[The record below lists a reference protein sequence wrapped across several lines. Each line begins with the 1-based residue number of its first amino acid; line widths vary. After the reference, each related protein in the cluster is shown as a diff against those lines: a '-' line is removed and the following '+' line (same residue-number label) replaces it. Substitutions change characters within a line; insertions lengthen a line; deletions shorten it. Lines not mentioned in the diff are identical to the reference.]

1 MALLESY
8 VAQPPPLYETEQG
21 AIRVQG
27 TRVSLDTVI
36 YHYRDGRTPESIV
49 QSYDTLKLR
58 DVYAII
64 AYYLDN
70 KEAVDAYIKR
80 QEERGEENR
89 RKFEALSPPGQSL
102 QAKLAARKAEA
113 QRAEAQ
119 QAEMERHA

>member
-8 VAQPPPLYETEQG
+8 VAQPPPLYETERG

-36 YHYRDGRTPESIV
+36 ACFNQGYTAEDIV
-49 QSYDTLKLR
+49 RSFDTLKLR
-58 DVYAII
+58 DVYAVI

-70 KEAVDAYIKR
+70 RDVVDAYIKR
-80 QEERGEENR
+80 REAEAAEIR
-89 RKFEALSPPGQSL
+89 REIEALHLPGESL

-113 QRAEAQ
+113 QK
-119 QAEMERHA
+119 AEMERQA

>member
-8 VAQPPPLYETEQG
+8 VAQPPLYETEQG

-36 YHYRDGRTPESIV
+36 ACFSQGYTAEDIV
-49 QSYDTLKLR
+49 RSFDTLKLR

-80 QEERGEENR
+80 QEEKGEEIR

-113 QRAEAQ
+113 QKAEAQ
-119 QAEMERHA
+119 QAEMEQA

>member
-36 YHYRDGRTPESIV
+36 ACFSQGYTAENIV
-49 QSYDTLKLR
+49 RSFDTLKLR

-80 QEERGEENR
+80 QQEKGEEIR
-89 RKFEALSPPGQSL
+89 RRFEALSPPGQSL

-113 QRAEAQ
+113 QKAEAQ
-119 QAEMERHA
+119 KAEAEQQA

>member
-8 VAQPPPLYETEQG
+8 VAQPPLYETEQG

-49 QSYDTLKLR
+49 QSFDTLKLR
-58 DVYAII
+58 DVYAVI

-70 KEAVDAYIKR
+70 REAVDAYIT
-80 QEERGEENR
+80 R
-89 RKFEALSPPGQSL
+89 REAEAAELRREIEADQPSNAEFRVRL
-102 QAKLAARKAEA
+102 EARRAAREGSS
-113 QRAEAQ
+113 
-119 QAEMERHA
+119 